1 MAGNGMKR
9 LAKDTAIYG
18 TSSIVGRF
26 LNWWLVPYYTRIL
39 SDTADYGIVT
49 NIYGITALL
58 TVLLTYG
65 METGFFRFANKKEEN
80 PMSVYSTSMI
90 SIGFTSLL
98 FIGLVFIFINPISA
112 ALNYSDYKDY
122 LEIMAITVAIDAF
135 MSIPFAYLR
144 YKNRPIRFASIK
156 LLFVFMNIILNVFF
170 LSICPAIYKSHPEW
184 ISWFYRPDY
193 GVGYIFVANLIA
205 TFTQFLFLLPDITGF
220 KYVFDKAL
228 LNRMLKYSF
237 PLLILGIAG
246 IMNQTIDKIIFPYLF
261 NGTFEE
267 GQEQLGIYGACFKI
281 AVVMVMFTQ
290 AFRFAYEPFIFAKN
304 KGEDNNKKV
313 YSEAMKYFIIFSL
326 LVFLAVMFYIDI
338 VKYFVGKD
346 YYEGIKVVPIVMMG
360 MLFFGIYFNLS
371 LWYKLTDDTK
381 WGAYF
386 SVIGF
391 IIMVGI
397 MVIFVP
403 VYGYIACAWASFF
416 CNFVMMLLSYF
427 LGQKYYPINYNLK
440 SIGIYFLLFAVL
452 YIAGMYVPIE
462 NEVIRLIYRT
472 VLLGIFI
479 VYMVKKD
486 VPLKEIPFINK
497 LKVKS

>member
-1 MAGNGMKR
+1 MKR